1 MPKFYLQSICE
12 DGTTTTKSFESVFL
26 NDTVEYCADFLKGV
40 GFEFE
45 ELKVENPVY
54 DEHRNI
60 VPFQGKTNFA
70 ASDTPTVSE

>member
-26 NDTVEYCADFLKGV
+26 NDTVEYCGDLLKGV

-45 ELKVENPVY
+45 DLKVENPEY

-60 VPFQGKTNFA
+60 VPFEGKTKLA
-70 ASDTPTVSE
+70 VSDTSPASE

>member
-1 MPKFYLQSICE
+1 MPKFYLQSITE

-45 ELKVENPVY
+45 EL
-54 DEHRNI
+54 
-60 VPFQGKTNFA
+60 
-70 ASDTPTVSE
+70 